1 MDQAGN
7 IYGTTASGG
16 PSGYGDVFKL
26 TRKGSGW
33 VFSSLHDFT
42 GRSDGCRPFSGLI
55 FDGAG
60 SLYGTTAYG
69 GTPGCPDNG
78 GPGNGVVFKLR
89 PPLCLTTLC
98 PWKETVLYDF
108 AGGSDGS
115 NALGGYALVFDQAG
129 NLYGTTSNGG
139 LQGCEGG
146 CGTVFELS
154 PSGSGWT
161 ETVLYRFTGGS
172 DGAIPTSTLI
182 FDQAGHLYGTTISG
196 GLPGCPFLNYYGCGT
211 AFELSRSGSGWT
223 ESVLYSFTGRGDGSR
238 PVGGLI
244 FDPSG
249 NLYGTTQSG
258 GDGGGGTVFQLVPS
272 NGSWTLETLN
282 SFSGTDGSS
291 ATLAL
296 DGAGNLYGTTI
307 ADGAYNQG
315 NIFELKPS
323 NGGWTYT
330 SLHDFC
336 SEPRCADG
344 DASASTVI
352 FDRNGNLYGTA
363 VSGGVT
369 ANIDND
375 GVVWEITP

>member
-1 MDQAGN
+1 
-7 IYGTTASGG
+7 
-16 PSGYGDVFKL
+16 
-26 TRKGSGW
+26 
-33 VFSSLHDFT
+33 
-42 GRSDGCRPFSGLI
+42 
-55 FDGAG
+55 
-60 SLYGTTAYG
+60 
-69 GTPGCPDNG
+69 
-78 GPGNGVVFKLR
+78 
-89 PPLCLTTLC
+89 
-98 PWKETVLYDF
+98 
-108 AGGSDGS
+108 
-115 NALGGYALVFDQAG
+115 
-129 NLYGTTSNGG
+129 
-139 LQGCEGG
+139 
-146 CGTVFELS
+146 
-154 PSGSGWT
+154 
-161 ETVLYRFTGGS
+161 
-172 DGAIPTSTLI
+172 
-182 FDQAGHLYGTTISG
+182 
-196 GLPGCPFLNYYGCGT
+196 
-211 AFELSRSGSGWT
+211 
-223 ESVLYSFTGRGDGSR
+223 
-238 PVGGLI
+238 VGGLI